1 MSESCLIDEGGTPY
15 TIGSSHRFSRTDVA
29 RLARY
34 AATSGVAFA
43 VSETTL
49 LILYGLDLTTA
60 TVAALIA
67 SLAGTVPSYL
77 LSRYW
82 IWREAARERALRQVI
97 LYWIVSISCIALTS
111 LLTGALASLAPAGH
125 PFHLLVVAV
134 GYPIVMLTFWLI
146 KFVIYQQI
154 IFANAHASR
163 DPEDGRT
170 PPRQRAPAAS
180 PGVRGPTG
188 RQAKTQLRPQHRE
201 NGSGSLDRPFPML

>member
-97 LYWIVSISCIALTS
+97 LYWIVSISCIALHQLADGCSRQSCSGGPS
-111 LLTGALASLAPAGH
+111 LPPTGRSGRLSDRDADLLAH
-125 PFHLLVVAV
+125 QIRHLSADHLRERARITR
-134 GYPIVMLTFWLI
+134 P
-146 KFVIYQQI
+146 
-154 IFANAHASR
+154 R
-163 DPEDGRT
+163 GRT
-170 PPRQRAPAAS
+170 DTAAATRS
-180 PGVRGPTG
+180 GCQPWVRGPTG

-201 NGSGSLDRPFPML
+201 NGSGPLDRPFPML